1 MPVYEY
7 ICKHCGHGF
16 DRILP
21 HEHAD
26 TPGDCPSCG
35 NGEVRRRF
43 SRVAV
48 RYGGWGFSSTDGLV
62 PDRPGRGDFRSVQER
77 AERISEGDTGSPMHD

>member
-7 ICKHCGHGF
+7 RCATCGDPT

-21 HEHAD
+21 HSRVD
-26 TPGDCPSCG
+26 DPGPCPACG
-35 NGEVRRRF
+35 GELERRF

-48 RYGGWGFSSTDGLV
+48 KLEGWGFSKTDGFV
-62 PDRPGRGDFRSVQER
+62 PDRPGGRPDFHTVKER
-77 AERISEGDTGSPMHD
+77 AERLADGEAP

>member
-7 ICKHCGHGF
+7 LCKHCGSSV

-21 HEHAD
+21 HEMAER
-26 TPGDCPSCG
+26 PGVCPYCDHDQL
-35 NGEVRRRF
+35 RRRF

-48 RYGGWGFSSTDGLV
+48 RLEGWGFAATDGLV
-62 PDRPGRGDFRSVQER
+62 PDRPGRGDFRAVRER
-77 AERISEGDTGSPMHD
+77 AERISEGDASSD